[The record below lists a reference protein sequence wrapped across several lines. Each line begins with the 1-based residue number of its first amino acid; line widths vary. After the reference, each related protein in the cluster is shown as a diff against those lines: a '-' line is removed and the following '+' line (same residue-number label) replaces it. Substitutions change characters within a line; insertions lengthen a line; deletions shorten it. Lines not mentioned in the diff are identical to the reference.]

1 MQKIAIEMNDVEFIY
16 PDGLKAL
23 SNVSLKILEGEKVA
37 ILGPNGAGKSTLLML
52 INGLLKPTRGKVNVL
67 GLLAEGKNLM
77 EIRRRV
83 GFVFQNPDDQLF
95 CPTLWED
102 VTFGPLNM
110 GLSKDEIE
118 YRGYEALK
126 AVGLENLKDRPPHHL
141 SLGEKKRAAIAT
153 ALAMHPQILILDEPT
168 ANLDP
173 LGCIELV
180 KILNRLHEEQRVTLI
195 TATCDINIAPLIAD
209 RVYLLNKGRIVG
221 EGLLK
226 EIFSN
231 SKLINDANLQQPI
244 ITQLFANLA
253 KLGLI
258 EPNKLLPVTIEEAI
272 NEIMR
277 LKKIKE
283 LRI

>member
-1 MQKIAIEMNDVEFIY
+1 MQKLAVEMNNVEFIY
-16 PDGLKAL
+16 PDGLRAL
-23 SNVSLKILEGEKVA
+23 SDVNLKIYEGERVV

-52 INGLLKPTRGKVNVL
+52 INGLLKSTRGNVYVL
-67 GLLAEGKNLM
+67 GLSVEGKNLM

-102 VTFGPLNM
+102 VIFGPLNM
-110 GLSKDEIE
+110 GLSKDEVE

-173 LGCIELV
+173 LGYIELV
-180 KILNRLHEEQRVTLI
+180 KILNQLHKERKVTLI

-209 RVYLLNKGRIVG
+209 RVYLLNKGKIVG
-221 EGLLK
+221 EGLLR
-226 EIFSN
+226 EVLSN
-231 SKLINDANLQQPI
+231 LKLINYANLQPPI
-244 ITQLFANLA
+244 ITQLFANLV
-253 KLGLI
+253 KLGIIKLD
-258 EPNKLLPVTIEEAI
+258 KLLPVTIDEAI
-272 NEIMR
+272 NEIMQ
-277 LKKIKE
+277 LKKD
-283 LRI
+283 

>member
-1 MQKIAIEMNDVEFIY
+1 MNNVEFIY
-16 PDGLKAL
+16 PDGLRAL
-23 SNVSLKILEGEKVA
+23 SDVNLKIYEGERVV

-52 INGLLKPTRGKVNVL
+52 INGLLKSTRGNVYVL
-67 GLLAEGKNLM
+67 GLSVEGKNLM

-102 VTFGPLNM
+102 VIFGPLNM
-110 GLSKDEIE
+110 GLSKDEVE

-173 LGCIELV
+173 LGYIELV
-180 KILNRLHEEQRVTLI
+180 KILNQLHKERKVTLI

-209 RVYLLNKGRIVG
+209 RVYLLNKGKIVG
-221 EGLLK
+221 EGLLR
-226 EIFSN
+226 EVLSN
-231 SKLINDANLQQPI
+231 LKLINYANLQPPI
-244 ITQLFANLA
+244 ITQLFANLV
-253 KLGLI
+253 KLGIIKLD
-258 EPNKLLPVTIEEAI
+258 KLLPVTIDEAI
-272 NEIMR
+272 NEIMQ
-277 LKKIKE
+277 LKKD
-283 LRI
+283 